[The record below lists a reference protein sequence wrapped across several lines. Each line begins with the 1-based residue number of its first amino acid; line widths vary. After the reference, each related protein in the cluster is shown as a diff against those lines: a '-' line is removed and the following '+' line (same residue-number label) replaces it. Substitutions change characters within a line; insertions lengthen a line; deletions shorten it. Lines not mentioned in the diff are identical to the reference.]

1 MGRINW
7 GRVILGG
14 LVAGLIISAADW
26 LAQTTVASGFNERT
40 AALGLRVEAL
50 AITIFIVFA
59 FLQGIIA
66 VWLYA
71 AIRPRYGPGA
81 KTAVIAGGVLWILMG
96 LMGWA
101 YPTGM
106 DLITRTEYMQLAAWS
121 LVEYV
126 VATLVGAW
134 LYREEGSTARAT

>member
-14 LVAGLIISAADW
+14 VMAGLIIAAADW
-26 LAQTTVASGFNERT
+26 LAQTTVASGFAQRS
-40 AALGLRVEAL
+40 AALGLRVEGL
-50 AITIFIVFA
+50 AITIFIIFA

-71 AIRPRYGPGA
+71 AIRPRYGPGP
-81 KTAVIAGGVLWILMG
+81 KTAVIAGATLWILMG

-106 DLITRTEYMQLAAWS
+106 DLVTRTEYVQLAAWT

-134 LYREEGSTARAT
+134 LYREEGSAARM

>member
-14 LVAGLIISAADW
+14 VVAGLIIAAADW
-26 LAQTTVASGFNERT
+26 LAQTTVASGFAQRS

-71 AIRPRYGPGA
+71 AIRPRYGPGP
-81 KTAVIAGGVLWILMG
+81 KTAVVAGFALWILLG

-106 DLITRTEYMQLAAWS
+106 DLVTRTEYVQLAAWT

-134 LYREEGSTARAT
+134 LYREEGSAARM

>member
-14 LVAGLIISAADW
+14 LVAGLIITAADW
-26 LAQTTVASGFNERT
+26 LAQTTVASGFNERA
-40 AALGLRVEAL
+40 AALGLQVEGL
-50 AITIFIVFA
+50 AITIFIAFA

-81 KTAVIAGGVLWILMG
+81 KTAVTAGLVIWILMG

-106 DLITRTEYMQLAAWS
+106 DLITRTEYMQLVAWD
-121 LVEYV
+121 LVKYV

-134 LYREEGSTARAT
+134 LYREEGSTARTM

>member
-14 LVAGLIISAADW
+14 LVAGLIIAAADW
-26 LAQTTVASGFNERT
+26 LAQTTVASGFMQRT
-40 AALGLRVEAL
+40 EALGLRVEQFAVS
-50 AITIFIVFA
+50 IFIVFS

-81 KTAVIAGGVLWILMG
+81 RTAVIAALALWVLLGV
-96 LMGWA
+96 MGWA

-106 DLITRTEYMQLAAWS
+106 DLVTRTEYFMLVAWS

-134 LYREEGSTARAT
+134 LYREEGTAARAM